1 MGAAGAWADA
11 GTVHN
16 RPDHGRTVMATT
28 DPNTRPANHSPA
40 WVLQTQIAFATSL
53 LSLGIG
59 IAYLPVGPWPRA
71 FLALASLF
79 TVSSSL
85 SLAKT
90 LRDQH
95 ESRNVVARVDEAKL
109 ERLLTEHDPY
119 RVPA

>member
-1 MGAAGAWADA
+1 MG
-11 GTVHN
+11 
-16 RPDHGRTVMATT
+16 GRW
-28 DPNTRPANHSPA
+28 DGPQPTRPREDRHGHHRPEHPSRQPQPR

-59 IAYLPVGPWPRA
+59 IACLPVGPWPRA

-90 LRDQH
+90 VRDQH

>member
-1 MGAAGAWADA
+1 MGG
-11 GTVHN
+11 
-16 RPDHGRTVMATT
+16 MATSN
-28 DPNTRPANHSPA
+28 DHRPVHHSGA
-40 WVLQTQIAFATSL
+40 WVLQTQIAFAA
-53 LSLGIG
+53 SLGGLSIG

-71 FLALASLF
+71 FLALAVLF
-79 TVSSSL
+79 TVSSSF

-95 ESRNVVARVDEAKL
+95 ESRHVLARVDEAKL